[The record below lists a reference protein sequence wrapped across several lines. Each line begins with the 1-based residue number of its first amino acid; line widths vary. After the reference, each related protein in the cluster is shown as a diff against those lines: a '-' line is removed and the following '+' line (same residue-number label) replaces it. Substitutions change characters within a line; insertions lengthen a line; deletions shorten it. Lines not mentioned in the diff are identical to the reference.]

1 MGELFRRYMEV
12 KARKYRGFIQPPTA
26 EAERISLPEFYMGRS
41 YGRFLLSSSE
51 AYMLRRE
58 IELLTST
65 VDKLRFYMKIL
76 FTMILVL
83 LGLLLTK
90 IIGVW

>member
-1 MGELFRRYMEV
+1 MGELFRRYMEA
-12 KARKYRGFIQPPTA
+12 KAKRYRGFIQPPTV

-51 AYMLRRE
+51 AYMLRKE

-65 VDKLRFYMKIL
+65 VDKLRFYLKIL
-76 FTMILVL
+76 IATILVL

-90 IIGVW
+90 AVGVW